1 MFGKTIRERIEL
13 CFRPARGF
21 HGFQYVSI
29 LNCPFNFRPCIEI
42 RELLEEDMWIK
53 NE

>member
-13 CFRPARGF
+13 CFRPARGL
-21 HGFQYVSI
+21 HGFQYISLGV
-29 LNCPFNFRPCIEI
+29 CDFNFRPCLEI
-42 RELLEEDMWIK
+42 RELPEEDMWIK